1 MPSIKYRI
9 FLWESVLVSIIF
21 RNFADA
27 FNTFIGALV
36 CMADDIRKYQNAV
49 DAIKTAILQSQARAA
64 KAVNQ
69 EQLALYYGIGR
80 YVSANTRKKNWG
92 TGAIE
97 AISSQLRKELPGLR
111 GFSATSMRNMRTFY
125 EEWRLLEANSSV
137 TTDEINAVPSNSSV
151 ATDEFTKINANS
163 AVTTADSADDAE
175 IRQLQL
181 ANLPNF
187 PLREFLSISFTHHV
201 AILAKAKTYEE
212 RVFYMKYA
220 DMYKA
225 TVEDVEKV
233 IKQDLYHHQ
242 DKMPN
247 NFLATIPNYKQ
258 AYRAIRM
265 FKDEYL
271 LDFINVEELGMHD
284 EDIDESVI
292 ESNIVHNV
300 KNFIMTFGR
309 GFTFSGSQVH
319 YDKLGHDHWIDLLFF
334 NRDLNRTVVFELKN
348 GKFKVAYLAQLS
360 AYLRIL
366 NDDDRRDHEEAPI
379 GIILC
384 KETDKDY
391 AGYIMQDFRQPMGVA
406 TYKTADEMDPE
417 LLKALPPKEELQR
430 VFAESS
436 KKAEK

>member
-1 MPSIKYRI
+1 MSEKR
-9 FLWESVLVSIIF
+9 E
-21 RNFADA
+21 
-27 FNTFIGALV
+27 
-36 CMADDIRKYQNAV
+36 YQNAV
-49 DAIKTAILQSQARAA
+49 DIIKTAILQSQARAA

-80 YVSANTRKKNWG
+80 YISDNTRNKNWG

-97 AISSQLRKELPGLR
+97 TISKRLRLELPGLR
-111 GFSATSMRNMRTFY
+111 GFGVSSLKNMRIFY
-125 EEWRLLEANSSV
+125 EAWQMIEPNSPIAIGELEDDTSKMEGKTAE
-137 TTDEINAVPSNSSV
+137 TTDNQGDV
-151 ATDEFTKINANS
+151 
-163 AVTTADSADDAE
+163 
-175 IRQLQL
+175 IRQLRL

-187 PLREFLSISFTHHV
+187 PLAEFLSISFTHHIR
-201 AILAKAKTYEE
+201 ILENAKDIDE
-212 RVFYMKYA
+212 RLFYIRYCHN
-220 DMYKA
+220 YKP
-225 TVEDVEKV
+225 TTDDLPGIIK
-233 IKQDLYHHQ
+233 KQDLYHHQ

-247 NFLATIPNYKQ
+247 NFLATIPDYKQ

-319 YDKLGHDHWIDLLFF
+319 FDKLGHDHWIDLLFF

-348 GKFKVAYLAQLS
+348 GDFKVAYLAQLS

-384 KETDKDY
+384 KNADKDY

-430 VFAESS
+430 VFKESS
-436 KKAEK
+436 NKEE

>member
-1 MPSIKYRI
+1 MNDIK
-9 FLWESVLVSIIF
+9 
-21 RNFADA
+21 
-27 FNTFIGALV
+27 
-36 CMADDIRKYQNAV
+36 KYQSAV
-49 DAIKTAILQSQARAA
+49 GIIKTAILQSQARAT

-92 TGAIE
+92 KGAIE
-97 AISSQLRKELPGLR
+97 TISSQLRAELPGLR
-111 GFSATSMRNMRTFY
+111 GFSARNIKNMRIFY
-125 EEWRLLEANSSV
+125 EGWWLLER
-137 TTDEINAVPSNSSV
+137 P
-151 ATDEFTKINANS
+151 NS
-163 AVTTADSADDAE
+163 AVTTAEFAEDRE

-181 ANLPNF
+181 ANMPDF
-187 PLREFLSISFTHHV
+187 PLREFLSISFTHHI
-201 AILAKAKTYEE
+201 AILTKAKAYEE
-212 RVFYMKYA
+212 RIFYMKYA
-220 DMYKA
+220 DSYKP
-225 TVEDVEKV
+225 TVEDLEKA
-233 IKQDLYHHQ
+233 ITQDLYHHQ

-247 NFLATIPNYKQ
+247 NFLATIPDYKQ

-284 EDIDESVI
+284 EDVDEQVI

-309 GFTFSGSQVH
+309 GFAFCGSQVH

-348 GKFKVAYLAQLS
+348 GNFKVAYLAQLS

-366 NDDDRRDHEEAPI
+366 NDDDRRHHEEAPI

-384 KETDKDY
+384 KNADKDY

-430 VFAESS
+430 VFEESS
-436 KKAEK
+436 KKEEEE

>member
-1 MPSIKYRI
+1 M
-9 FLWESVLVSIIF
+9 
-21 RNFADA
+21 
-27 FNTFIGALV
+27 
-36 CMADDIRKYQNAV
+36 DDIRQYQNAV

-69 EQLALYYGIGR
+69 EQLALYFGIGR
-80 YVSANTRKKNWG
+80 YISENTRKKNWG
-92 TGAIE
+92 TGAIDS
-97 AISSQLRKELPGLR
+97 ISKHLRQELPGLR
-111 GFSATSMRNMRTFY
+111 GFGASSLKNMRLFY
-125 EEWRLLEANSSV
+125 EAWFIIEPNSPIV
-137 TTDEINAVPSNSSV
+137 IGELGRGAPEIAGKTPEYN
-151 ATDEFTKINANS
+151 
-163 AVTTADSADDAE
+163 DDQVNT

-181 ANLPNF
+181 ANLPDF
-187 PLREFLSISFTHHV
+187 PLAEFLSISFTHHIR
-201 AILAKAKTYEE
+201 ILENAKDTDERLFYIRYCHNYKPTTEE
-212 RVFYMKYA
+212 LPR
-220 DMYKA
+220 
-225 TVEDVEKV
+225 
-233 IKQDLYHHQ
+233 IIRQDLYHHQ

-247 NFLATIPNYKQ
+247 NFLATIPDYKQ

-271 LDFINVEELGMHD
+271 LNFINVEELGVHD
-284 EDIDESVI
+284 EDLDESVI

-309 GFTFSGSQVH
+309 GFAFCGSQVH

-348 GKFKVAYLAQLS
+348 GNFKVGYLAQLS

-366 NDDDRRDHEEAPI
+366 NDDDRRIHEEAPI

-384 KETDKDY
+384 KNADKDY
-391 AGYIMQDFRQPMGVA
+391 AGYIMQDFLQPMGVA

-430 VFAESS
+430 VFEESGT
-436 KKAEK
+436 KEE

>member
-1 MPSIKYRI
+1 MS
-9 FLWESVLVSIIF
+9 E
-21 RNFADA
+21 
-27 FNTFIGALV
+27 
-36 CMADDIRKYQNAV
+36 IREYQSAV
-49 DAIKTAILQSQARAA
+49 DVIKTAILQSQARAA

-80 YVSANTRKKNWG
+80 YISDNTRNKNWG

-97 AISSQLRKELPGLR
+97 TISKRLRLELPGLR
-111 GFSATSMRNMRTFY
+111 GFGVSSLKNMRIFY
-125 EEWRLLEANSSV
+125 EAWQMIEPNSPIAIGELEGGTSKMEGKTAE
-137 TTDEINAVPSNSSV
+137 TTDNQGDV
-151 ATDEFTKINANS
+151 
-163 AVTTADSADDAE
+163 
-175 IRQLQL
+175 IRQLRL

-187 PLREFLSISFTHHV
+187 PLAEFLSISFTHHIR
-201 AILAKAKTYEE
+201 ILENAKDTDE
-212 RVFYMKYA
+212 RLFYIRYCHN
-220 DMYKA
+220 YKP
-225 TVEDVEKV
+225 TTDDLPGIIK
-233 IKQDLYHHQ
+233 KQDLYHHQ

-247 NFLATIPNYKQ
+247 NFLATIPDYKQ

-319 YDKLGHDHWIDLLFF
+319 FDKLGHDHWIDLLFF

-348 GKFKVAYLAQLS
+348 GDFKVAYLAQLS
-360 AYLRIL
+360 SYLRIL

-384 KETDKDY
+384 KNADKDY

-430 VFAESS
+430 VFKESS
-436 KKAEK
+436 NKEE

>member
-1 MPSIKYRI
+1 MNEIK
-9 FLWESVLVSIIF
+9 
-21 RNFADA
+21 D
-27 FNTFIGALV
+27 
-36 CMADDIRKYQNAV
+36 YQNAV
-49 DAIKTAILQSQARAA
+49 DIIKTAILQSQARAA

-80 YVSANTRKKNWG
+80 YISDNTRNKNWG

-97 AISSQLRKELPGLR
+97 TISKRLRLELPGLR
-111 GFSATSMRNMRTFY
+111 GFGVSSLKNMRIFY
-125 EEWRLLEANSSV
+125 EAWQMIEPNSPIAIGELEDDTSKMEGKTAE
-137 TTDEINAVPSNSSV
+137 TTDNQGDV
-151 ATDEFTKINANS
+151 
-163 AVTTADSADDAE
+163 
-175 IRQLQL
+175 IRQLRL

-187 PLREFLSISFTHHV
+187 PLAEFLSISFTHHIR
-201 AILAKAKTYEE
+201 ILENAKDIDE
-212 RVFYMKYA
+212 RLFYIRYCHN
-220 DMYKA
+220 YKP
-225 TVEDVEKV
+225 TTDDLPGIIK
-233 IKQDLYHHQ
+233 KQDLYHHQ

-247 NFLATIPNYKQ
+247 NFLATIPDYKQ

-319 YDKLGHDHWIDLLFF
+319 FDKLGHDHWIDLLFF

-348 GKFKVAYLAQLS
+348 GGFKVAYLAQLS

-384 KETDKDY
+384 KNADKDY

-430 VFAESS
+430 VFEESS
-436 KKAEK
+436 KKEKTTE

>member
-1 MPSIKYRI
+1 
-9 FLWESVLVSIIF
+9 
-21 RNFADA
+21 
-27 FNTFIGALV
+27 
-36 CMADDIRKYQNAV
+36 MAEEIRKYQNAV
-49 DAIKTAILQSQARAA
+49 DVIKTAILQSQARAA

-80 YVSANTRKKNWG
+80 YVSANSRKKNWG
-92 TGAIE
+92 KGAIDT
-97 AISSQLRKELPGLR
+97 ISEQLRKELPGLR

-125 EEWRLLEANSSV
+125 EEWRQLEN
-137 TTDEINAVPSNSSV
+137 NSSV
-151 ATDEFTKINANS
+151 ATDEIQVLPSKSSVATDEITKINTSANS
-163 AVTTADSADDAE
+163 VVGTTDFADDAE

-187 PLREFLSISFTHHV
+187 PLREFLRISFTHHI
-201 AILAKAKTYEE
+201 AILTKAKTYEE

-220 DMYKA
+220 DGYKP
-225 TVEDVEKV
+225 TVEDLEKV

-247 NFLATIPNYKQ
+247 NFMATIPDYKK
-258 AYRAIRM
+258 AYRAICM

-271 LDFINVEELGMHD
+271 LNFINVEELGMHD
-284 EDIDESVI
+284 EDIDEEVI

-300 KNFIMTFGR
+300 KNFIMTFGK
-309 GFTFSGSQVH
+309 GFSFSGSQVH

-334 NRDLNRTVVFELKN
+334 NRDLNRTVVFELKK
-348 GKFKVAYLAQLS
+348 GRFKVGYLAQLS

-384 KETDKDY
+384 KNVDKNY
-391 AGYIMQDFRQPMGVA
+391 AGYIMQDFKQPMGVA
-406 TYKTADEMDPE
+406 SYKFADEMDSE
-417 LLKALPPKEELQR
+417 ILKALPPKEDLQR
-430 VFAESS
+430 VFEESS
-436 KKAEK
+436 KKED

>member
-1 MPSIKYRI
+1 MSDIKQ
-9 FLWESVLVSIIF
+9 
-21 RNFADA
+21 
-27 FNTFIGALV
+27 
-36 CMADDIRKYQNAV
+36 YQNAV
-49 DAIKTAILQSQARAA
+49 DVIKTAILQSQARAA

-92 TGAIE
+92 QGAIE
-97 AISSQLRKELPGLR
+97 VISNQLKQELPGLR

-125 EEWRLLEANSSV
+125 EEWRLLESNSSV
-137 TTDEINAVPSNSSV
+137 ATDEIPQLSSNSSV
-151 ATDEFTKINANS
+151 ATDEFTEINTNS
-163 AVTTADSADDAE
+163 AVATAEFAEDRE

-181 ANLPNF
+181 ANMPDF
-187 PLREFLSISFTHHV
+187 PLREFLSISFTHHI
-201 AILAKAKTYEE
+201 AILAKAKAYDE

-220 DMYKA
+220 DTYKP
-225 TVEDVEKV
+225 TVEDLEKA

-247 NFLATIPNYKQ
+247 NFLATIPDYKQ

-271 LDFINVEELGMHD
+271 LDYINVEELGMHD
-284 EDIDESVI
+284 EDVDERVI
-292 ESNIVHNV
+292 ESSIVHNV

-309 GFTFSGSQVH
+309 GFSFCGSQVH
-319 YDKLGHDHWIDLLFF
+319 FDKLGHDHWIDLLFF
-334 NRDLNRTVVFELKN
+334 CRDLNRTVVFELKN
-348 GKFKVAYLAQLS
+348 GGFKVSYLAQLS

-366 NDDDRRDHEEAPI
+366 NDDDRRSHEEAPI

-384 KETDKDY
+384 RHADKEY
-391 AGYIMQDFRQPMGVA
+391 AGYIMQDFKQPMGVA

-430 VFAESS
+430 VFEESG
-436 KKAEK
+436 KKEN

>member
-1 MPSIKYRI
+1 MSD
-9 FLWESVLVSIIF
+9 E
-21 RNFADA
+21 
-27 FNTFIGALV
+27 
-36 CMADDIRKYQNAV
+36 IRKYQNAV
-49 DAIKTAILQSQARAA
+49 EVIKTAILQSQARAA

-80 YVSANTRKKNWG
+80 YVSANSRKKNWG
-92 TGAIE
+92 KGAIDT
-97 AISSQLRKELPGLR
+97 ISEQLRKELPGLR

-125 EEWRLLEANSSV
+125 EEWRQLE
-137 TTDEINAVPSNSSV
+137 TNSSV
-151 ATDEFTKINANS
+151 ATDDIQILPPNSSVATDKITKINIP
-163 AVTTADSADDAE
+163 DAE

-187 PLREFLSISFTHHV
+187 PLREFLSISFTHHI
-201 AILAKAKTYEE
+201 AILTKAKTYEE

-220 DMYKA
+220 DGYKP
-225 TVEDVEKV
+225 TVEDLEKV

-247 NFLATIPNYKQ
+247 NFLITIADYKQ

-284 EDIDESVI
+284 EDVDESVI

-309 GFTFSGSQVH
+309 GFTFIGSQVH
-319 YDKLGHDHWIDLLFF
+319 FDKLGHDHWIDLLFF

-348 GKFKVAYLAQLS
+348 GKFKVGYLAQLS

-384 KETDKDY
+384 KEADKDY

-417 LLKALPPKEELQR
+417 FLKALSPKEELQR
-430 VFAESS
+430 VFVESS
-436 KKAEK
+436 KKEE

>member
-1 MPSIKYRI
+1 MSDIKQ
-9 FLWESVLVSIIF
+9 
-21 RNFADA
+21 
-27 FNTFIGALV
+27 
-36 CMADDIRKYQNAV
+36 YQNAV
-49 DAIKTAILQSQARAA
+49 DVIKTAILQSQARAA

-92 TGAIE
+92 QGAIE
-97 AISSQLRKELPGLR
+97 TISNQLKQELPGLR
-111 GFSATSMRNMRTFY
+111 GFSAPSLRKMRIFY
-125 EEWRLLEANSSV
+125 EEWSMLERNSFVPTNKLDSLPDKTFVATNKFTEINTNSSSVMTDEIQLLPANSSV
-137 TTDEINAVPSNSSV
+137 TTDEFTEINTNLAV
-151 ATDEFTKINANS
+151 ATAEFE
-163 AVTTADSADDAE
+163 DDRE

-181 ANLPNF
+181 ANLPDF
-187 PLREFLSISFTHHV
+187 PLREFLSISFTHHI
-201 AILAKAKTYEE
+201 AILAKAKAYDE

-220 DMYKA
+220 DSYKP
-225 TVEDVEKV
+225 TVEDLEKA

-247 NFLATIPNYKQ
+247 NFLATIPDYKQ

-271 LDFINVEELGMHD
+271 LDYINVEELGMHD
-284 EDIDESVI
+284 EDVDERVI
-292 ESNIVHNV
+292 ESNIIHNV

-309 GFTFSGSQVH
+309 GFSFCGSQVH
-319 YDKLGHDHWIDLLFF
+319 FDKLGHDHWIDLLFF
-334 NRDLNRTVVFELKN
+334 CRDLNRTVVFELKN
-348 GKFKVAYLAQLS
+348 GGFKVGYLAQLS

-366 NDDDRRDHEEAPI
+366 NDDDRRSHEEAPI

-384 KETDKDY
+384 KHADKDY
-391 AGYIMQDFRQPMGVA
+391 AGYIMQDFKQPMGVA

-430 VFAESS
+430 VFEESS
-436 KKAEK
+436 K

>member
-1 MPSIKYRI
+1 
-9 FLWESVLVSIIF
+9 
-21 RNFADA
+21 
-27 FNTFIGALV
+27 
-36 CMADDIRKYQNAV
+36 MADEIRKYQSAV
-49 DAIKTAILQSQARAA
+49 DIIKTAILQSQARAA

-80 YVSANTRKKNWG
+80 YVSANSRKKNWG

-97 AISSQLRKELPGLR
+97 TISEQLRKELPGLR
-111 GFSATSMRNMRTFY
+111 GFSARNIKNMRTFF
-125 EEWRLLEANSSV
+125 EEWHMIEQY
-137 TTDEINAVPSNSSV
+137 
-151 ATDEFTKINANS
+151 NS
-163 AVTTADSADDAE
+163 AVTTAEITKINTSDNSAVVTADFKDDAE

-187 PLREFLSISFTHHV
+187 PLREFLSISFTHHI
-201 AILAKAKTYEE
+201 AILTKAKTYEE

-220 DMYKA
+220 DGFKP
-225 TVEDVEKV
+225 TVEDLEKV

-247 NFLATIPNYKQ
+247 NFLTTIPDYKK

-284 EDIDESVI
+284 EDINESVI

-309 GFTFSGSQVH
+309 GFSFCGCQVH
-319 YDKLGHDHWIDLLFF
+319 FDKFGHDHWIDLLFF

-348 GKFKVAYLAQLS
+348 GKFKVGYLAQLS

-384 KETDKDY
+384 KEADKDY

-430 VFAESS
+430 VFVESS
-436 KKAEK
+436 KKED

>member
-1 MPSIKYRI
+1 MSK
-9 FLWESVLVSIIF
+9 
-21 RNFADA
+21 
-27 FNTFIGALV
+27 
-36 CMADDIRKYQNAV
+36 IREYQSAV
-49 DAIKTAILQSQARAA
+49 EIIKTAILQSQARAA

-80 YVSANTRKKNWG
+80 YISDNTRNKNWG

-97 AISSQLRKELPGLR
+97 TISKRLRLELPGLR
-111 GFSATSMRNMRTFY
+111 GFGVSSLKNMRIFY
-125 EEWRLLEANSSV
+125 EAWQMIEPNSPIAIGELEGGTSKM
-137 TTDEINAVPSNSSV
+137 EG
-151 ATDEFTKINANS
+151 KS
-163 AVTTADSADDAE
+163 AEAIDNQGDV
-175 IRQLQL
+175 IRQLRL

-187 PLREFLSISFTHHV
+187 PLAEFLSISFTHHIR
-201 AILAKAKTYEE
+201 ILENAKDIDE
-212 RVFYMKYA
+212 RLFYIRYCHN
-220 DMYKA
+220 YKP
-225 TVEDVEKV
+225 TTDDLPGV
-233 IKQDLYHHQ
+233 IKKQDLYHHQ

-247 NFLATIPNYKQ
+247 NFLTTIPDYKQ

-319 YDKLGHDHWIDLLFF
+319 FDKLGHDHWIDLLFF

-348 GKFKVAYLAQLS
+348 GGFKVAYLAQLS

-384 KETDKDY
+384 KEADKDY

-430 VFAESS
+430 VFVESS
-436 KKAEK
+436 KKEE